1 MKKYL
6 LATVLG
12 VFSFSQKSSAYP
24 IALTT
29 DGNIPSHVILD
40 TRPIIFRV
48 QSLLRGVAPAIKGIL
63 NRGES
68 LSGTYTSDAFSDL
81 NEGSFPGLAK
91 VDDTLGAPLSIDNLA
106 ANPSVSSNV
115 ITVYFNPKHVNSDSI
130 PPFKFTFT
138 PHKDTQGNVINWTC
152 KSYLNDIDLGITYIR
167 PNDSTPSAKVLDP
180 ITLGLGWPY
189 DGCETPDA

>member
-1 MKKYL
+1 LKKYL

-12 VFSFSQKSSAYP
+12 ICSFSQKSSAYP

-68 LSGTYTSDAFSDL
+68 LSGTYMSDAFSDL

-91 VDDTLGAPLSIDNLA
+91 VGDDLGAPLSLTVE
-106 ANPSVSSNV
+106 ANPSVDGDV
-115 ITVYFNPKHVNSDSI
+115 ITVYFNPSHVNSASI
-130 PPFKFTFT
+130 PPFKFTFK
-138 PHKDTQGNVINWTC
+138 PHKDAQGNVINWTC

-167 PNDSTPSAKVLDP
+167 PNDSTSSAKVLDP